1 MWVGLR
7 EGVKYCYVGG
17 AEGVGLREGVKY
29 CYVGG
34 AEGVGLREGV
44 GGGEVLLY

>member
-1 MWVGLR
+1 MW
-7 EGVKYCYVGG
+7 
-17 AEGVGLREGVKY
+17 VGLREGVKY